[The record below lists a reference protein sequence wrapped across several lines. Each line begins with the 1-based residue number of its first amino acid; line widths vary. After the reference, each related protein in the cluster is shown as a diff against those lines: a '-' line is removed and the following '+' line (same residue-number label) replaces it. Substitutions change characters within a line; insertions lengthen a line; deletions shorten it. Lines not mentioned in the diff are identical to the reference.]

1 MKKIFAYIALY
12 GKFLALLPSIIRYSN
27 EELKAEQEE
36 EEVGA

>member
-1 MKKIFAYIALY
+1 MKKIFSFISLY
-12 GKFLALLPSIIRYSN
+12 GKFFALLPSIIRYSN